1 MQVELLRRQLSD
13 LSSGGA
19 FAVLGLLD
27 RLSKSPNERI
37 TANMPGSAAVIEAA
51 KAGEKL
57 S

>member
-19 FAVLGLLD
+19 FAVVGLLD

-37 TANMPGSAAVIEAA
+37 TANMPGSATVIEAA